1 MEMGSILGKMKVY
14 IKENLKMENITALV
28 MKYIKMDQ
36 FLKDFSQM
44 VKRNMD
50 HMNLKMVV
58 SIKENLKTISLRE
71 KVNIV
76 GQLRNF
82 MTEIGRMEK

>member
-1 MEMGSILGKMKVY
+1 
-14 IKENLKMENITALV
+14 MENITALV

-44 VKRNMD
+44 VKRNMA

-76 GQLRNF
+76 GQIRNF
-82 MTEIGRMEK
+82 MMEIGRMEK